1 MIKTQLEGNAIKVL
15 QYIQEKPG
23 CHLRQIKNDLKISIG
38 SAQYHLFHLER
49 MGRISS
55 VRRGLY
61 KFYFPL
67 GIFQNKEKSILEVL
81 SHETTRDLILFI
93 IEQRN
98 PTHTDIVNYL
108 GISSSS
114 VNWHTTR
121 LIELQIIYET
131 KEGKYRR
138 YHTSHE
144 CRYFVVSLLKNYY
157 NNIWERWSSK
167 LAEMFLSLAEDE
179 NTNKSQ

>member
-15 QYIQEKPG
+15 QYVQEKPA

-38 SAQYHLFHLER
+38 SAQYHLFQLEKI
-49 MGRISS
+49 GRITS

-61 KFYFPL
+61 KFYFPS

-81 SHETTRDLILFI
+81 NHETTRDLLLFI

-131 KEGKYRR
+131 KDGKYRR
-138 YHTSHE
+138 YQISHE

-179 NTNKSQ
+179 TTSKSQ